1 MTMENYTLSEA
12 KKLFGKLYKEG
23 RTEEAALVAKEI
35 TEKSPE
41 AVSGYYYSLVL
52 ATDNFKTYGDAEK
65 TQALYD
71 LFAARADEA
80 TAKKYGDKLKA
91 LKEAPRAEKF
101 AEKPAAAA
109 AVKADKK
116 GSTFSD
122 CFWAYCACFSRRR
135 ASFRWDRSRRFP
147 NRTSIIR
154 RPSGKKIITIPSS
167 INSRSTATRTTI
179 RFSSVPYG

>member
-1 MTMENYTLSEA
+1 MANTVKAGMTMENYTLSEA

-116 GSTFSD
+116 GFNLFGLLLGVLCVLFAAAKRLFDGIVQGVFRTVQVLSD
-122 CFWAYCACFSRRR
+122 DRLGKRLLRFRRL
-135 ASFRWDRSRRFP
+135 
-147 NRTSIIR
+147 
-154 RPSGKKIITIPSS
+154 
-167 INSRSTATRTTI
+167 
-179 RFSSVPYG
+179 